1 MTAYGRS
8 SKITPLGRLVIE
20 IQTLNRK
27 MLDIHLSFPK
37 ELFSFDLEIRKW
49 IGEKI
54 QRGQLNVRIQLEPSE
69 APLVQLPL
77 LKQLKR
83 AWEKIAVDLGYEPQ
97 DTITL
102 SFLMNQL
109 PYQVASEHMVSNDE
123 MHNALKECVESA
135 LGELM
140 EMKKREGETL
150 ATDIDMRL
158 KIIEEHL
165 KKIDERSSVAVDKYR
180 EKLKER
186 LLEFQLGGGKEAEE
200 RILREIV
207 LYAERLDVTE
217 EKTRLNSHIDQFRHL
232 LKTPEKS
239 IGRTLD
245 FLTQELNREI
255 NTLASKSADTELSLL
270 TVAIKSEIEKV
281 REQIQNI
288 E

>member
-1 MTAYGRS
+1 MTAYGCS
-8 SKITPLGRLVIE
+8 SKTTPLGRLVVE

-27 MLDIHLSFPK
+27 MLDIQLSLPK
-37 ELFSFDLEIRKW
+37 ELFSFELEIRKW
-49 IGEKI
+49 VAHKVE
-54 QRGQLNVRIQLEPSE
+54 RGQLHVRIHLEPDE
-69 APLVQLPL
+69 ALLLQLPL
-77 LKQLKR
+77 LKQLKKS
-83 AWEKIAVDLGYEPQ
+83 WEKIAADLGYNPE
-97 DTITL
+97 DVITL

-109 PYQVASEHMVSNDE
+109 PYQATSEHMTSNDK
-123 MHNALKECVESA
+123 MSNALKECMESA

-150 ATDIDMRL
+150 ATDVDARL

-165 KKIDERSSVAVDKYR
+165 KKIDERSSFAVDKYR
-180 EKLKER
+180 EKLKDR
-186 LLEFQLGGGKEAEE
+186 LSEFQLGGKEAEE

-217 EKTRLNSHIDQFRHL
+217 EKIRLNSHIDQFRHL

-239 IGRTLD
+239 IGRTLE

-255 NTLASKSADTELSLL
+255 NTLASKSADSELSFL
-270 TVAIKSEIEKV
+270 TVAIKSEIEKI